1 MKGLLVHG
9 CYDQA
14 TFRTLEA
21 LGVENFAFDL
31 RARSSHLVTFKSLN
45 EILTGSKISRAVLM
59 FSDDSKETILSSI
72 DLLKGSGKSF
82 LLEFRDKR
90 SAEFYESI
98 GLPYFWYFSPDAEWK
113 KILSSPKCEGIILPL
128 NHQSL
133 YHNLPHLWTILEE
146 RNLPIY
152 LHAQTF
158 EEASFFEDKDDILAS
173 LDLSDEVQ
181 ISYRNVD
188 QLRLRTMKLWR
199 KLNESPA
206 RQ

>member
-14 TFRTLEA
+14 TFRTLES
-21 LGVENFAFDL
+21 LGVEQFAFDL
-31 RARSSHLVTFKSLN
+31 RARSTQLVTFKALN
-45 EILTGSKISRAVLM
+45 EILSGTHLGKFVLI
-59 FSDDSKETILSSI
+59 FADDSKETVLSFL

-98 GLPYFWYFSPDAEWK
+98 GRPFLWYFSPEGDWK
-113 KILSSPKCEGIILPL
+113 KILSSRNCEGIILPL
-128 NHQSL
+128 GYQSL
-133 YHNLPHLWTILEE
+133 YHDLPHLWTLLEE
-146 RNLPIY
+146 RELPIY
-152 LHAQTF
+152 LHAENFGET
-158 EEASFFEDKDDILAS
+158 SFFDGKDDILGS
-173 LDLSDEVQ
+173 VDLSDEVQ
-181 ISYRNVD
+181 VSYRNVD

-199 KLNESPA
+199 KLNESSA